1 MTMKPEAKTQTRRH
15 VGGRPAKFDEPSR
28 PVTVTL
34 PERVLRLLAAVDAD
48 RAKAIVKLTHQ
59 LLGPPT
65 PASEQLVELAP
76 VSPTQSVIL
85 VANSRSLRKIPW
97 LNLVKV
103 SPARNLLSIQPGTP
117 VEKLEV
123 TIDDLLEDLADGD
136 PVERELIGQLRQ
148 CLRGTR
154 RSRRVT
160 RGEILLVERR
170 PVRRR

>member
-1 MTMKPEAKTQTRRH
+1 MKAEVKTQSRRH
-15 VGGRPAKFDEPSR
+15 AGGRPAKFNEPSR

-34 PERVLRLLAAVDAD
+34 PESVLRLLATLDAD
-48 RAKAIVKLTHQ
+48 RAKAIVKLTNRA
-59 LLGPPT
+59 LGPA
-65 PASEQLVELAP
+65 PASAQLVEMAP

-85 VANSRSLRKIPW
+85 VANSRSLRSIPW
-97 LNLVKV
+97 LNLVEV
-103 SPARNLLSIQPGTP
+103 SPAKNLLSVQPGTP

-136 PVERELIGQLRQ
+136 PVERELIGQLRH

-154 RSRRVT
+154 RSQLVT
-160 RGEILLVERR
+160 RGEILLVERP